1 MEDYTLQL
9 AKRAAPWL
17 LVYIACHVASWL
29 LGTSG
34 WGLVVMLL
42 QGAVCLRLVAVP
54 GLAYI
59 RGRDLLTRQELTHEE
74 RGGQLGIALGAFA
87 LIVIV
92 NIMTP

>member
-1 MEDYTLQL
+1 MSP
-9 AKRAAPWL
+9 AATTVSL
-17 LVYIACHVASWL
+17 CVGRLNRGIVGRV
-29 LGTSG
+29 G